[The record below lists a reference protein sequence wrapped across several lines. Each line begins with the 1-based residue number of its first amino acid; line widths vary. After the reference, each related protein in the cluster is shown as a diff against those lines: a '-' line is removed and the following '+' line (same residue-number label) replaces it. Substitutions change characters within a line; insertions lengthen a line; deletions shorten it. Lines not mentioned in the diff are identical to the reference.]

1 MKEETAIKTMSN
13 QDPSCLR
20 KWILGLSLILSVFAF
35 AFVPLTVLAD
45 APHGGNRR
53 PLKPIEIEHMHGEVL
68 VKFRQKV
75 TPGTKNAIHKL
86 MGSEVLESIPAL
98 GIYKIRGLR
107 GQTAEELIRDY
118 GDSLDVEYVEPNGL
132 VYTMRTPNDP
142 HFSELYG
149 LNNIGQ
155 TGGRVDSDI
164 DAPEAWDR
172 QIGSP
177 AIVVA
182 DIDSGVDY
190 NHPDLAA
197 NIWSN
202 PGEIPGNGI
211 DDDGNGYID
220 DVRGWDFVNSDNNP
234 MDDNGHG
241 THTSGT
247 IAAVGDN
254 GIGVTGVSWQ
264 SRIMPLKFIDSAGS
278 GTFTGAASAIIYAAN
293 MGAKVASNSWGCGPS
308 SACYSQVVED
318 AIAYADSKGML
329 FVVAAGNSGSNN
341 DAVITYPCT
350 SSQPNVVCVAATDYN
365 DQKASFSSYGA
376 TTVDLGAPGVN
387 ILSTVPTN
395 GNTCCSDPSGYKYLS
410 GTSMATPYVAGAAA
424 LLFARAPDLT
434 IAEAKNILLGS
445 TDLIPALAGITVS
458 GGRLN
463 INNAII
469 SNFAVTSGPEQQTV
483 IVGGASV
490 DYTIRVRS
498 LGGFTDAVGLTVT
511 SPDPTITGSFS
522 PVQSTPPADGF
533 AESMLTI
540 STSGGT
546 ASGVYTLK
554 VTGTDG
560 LGETHS
566 ADIKLYVSVADFTLS
581 VTPAL
586 QSIISG
592 GSTTYNVTLTS
603 INGYN
608 MPVTLSMS
616 AANPNIQ
623 GSFTPNPV
631 TPPVIGSASSTMT
644 LTTTSSIQAGGYSVT
659 VQGTDGIRNHT
670 ATAVLNVTSIDL
682 AMTAVSGPVT
692 ARPGT
697 TINIS
702 NTVRNQGIANAGL
715 FVVAFYL
722 STDAAITTADYY
734 LGSRTLTSLAG
745 GASSSA
751 NTSVI
756 VPAAMTLGT
765 YYIGAIADFSNVVM
779 EANEN
784 NNALAGNTVVVS
796 KPDLITTAVSGP
808 AAGSIG
814 LAIAIS
820 NTVKNQ
826 GTVNSSAFYVG
837 FYLSADAAIT
847 TADRYIGRRYV
858 SGLSPGLSSSGTTTV
873 TIPIAVSVGTY
884 YIGAI
889 VDYTG
894 LIPEADEGN
903 NALSGNAIFISKSD
917 LLMTF
922 VSGPASAPVGSG
934 IIVSDTVSNQGAGNA
949 GGFYAA
955 FYLSKDAAIT
965 TADKYIGRRFVT
977 GLASGVSDSLSA
989 TVMLPANVAAG
1000 TYYIGAIAD
1009 YGKVVPESNEANNA
1023 ITGNTITITP

>member
-1 MKEETAIKTMSN
+1 MPN
-13 QDPSCLR
+13 HGPLCLR
-20 KWILGLSLILSVFAF
+20 KWISGLSLILSLFAF
-35 AFVPLTVLAD
+35 AFIPLTVFAE
-45 APHGGNRR
+45 ASHGDNRR
-53 PLKPIEIEHMHGEVL
+53 HMKPIEIEHMHGEVL
-68 VKFRQKV
+68 VKFRKKIS
-75 TPGTKNAIHKL
+75 PDAKNAIHKQIS
-86 MGSEVLESIPAL
+86 SEVVESIPAL
-98 GIYKIRGLR
+98 GIYKVRGLR

-118 GDSLDVEYVEPNGL
+118 SGSLDVEYVEPNGL

-142 HFSELYG
+142 RFSELYG

-155 TGGRVDSDI
+155 TGGSIDSDI

-177 AIVVA
+177 AVVVA

-220 DVRGWDFVNSDNNP
+220 DIHGWDFVNSDNNP

-247 IAAVGDN
+247 IAAVGNN
-254 GIGVTGVSWQ
+254 GIGVTGVAWQ
-264 SRIMPLKFIDSAGS
+264 AGIMPLKFIDSTGS
-278 GTFTGAASAIIYAAN
+278 GTFTDAASAIIYAAN

-329 FVVAAGNSGSNN
+329 FVVAAGNSGSDN

-350 SSQPNVVCVAATDYN
+350 SGQPNVICVAATDHN
-365 DQKASFSSYGA
+365 DRKASFSSYGA
-376 TTVDLGAPGVN
+376 TTVDLGAPGVK

-410 GTSMATPYVAGAAA
+410 GTSMATPHVAGAAA

-434 IAEAKNILLGS
+434 IAESRNILLGS
-445 TDLIPALAGITVS
+445 TDLISALDGITVS

-463 INNAII
+463 INKVIV
-469 SNFAVTSGPEQQTV
+469 SNFAVTTGPEQQTV
-483 IVGGASV
+483 FGSGTSV
-490 DYTIRVRS
+490 EYTIRVRS
-498 LGGFTDAVGLTVT
+498 LGGFTDAVGLIVT

-522 PVQSTPPADGF
+522 PIQVSPPADGL
-533 AESMLTI
+533 AESILTI
-540 STSGGT
+540 YTSGST
-546 ASGVYTLK
+546 VSGVYTLK

-566 ADIKLYVSVADFTLS
+566 ADIKVDVRGADFTLS
-581 VTPAL
+581 VTPSL
-586 QSIISG
+586 QSIVPG
-592 GSTTYNVTLTS
+592 GSANYNVTLTS
-603 INGYN
+603 IDGYS

-616 AANPNIQ
+616 AANPDIQ
-623 GSFTPNPV
+623 GSFTQNPV
-631 TPPVIGSASSTMT
+631 PPPVIGSASSTMT
-644 LTTTSSIQAGGYSVT
+644 LTTTSSIQAGGYSLT

-692 ARPGT
+692 ARPGA
-697 TINIS
+697 TIKIS
-702 NTVRNQGIANAGL
+702 NTVTNQGTSNAGL

-722 STDAAITTADYY
+722 STDAAVTASDYY
-734 LGSRTLTSLAG
+734 LGSRTVTSLAG

-756 VPAAMTLGT
+756 VPAAVTLGT

-779 EANEN
+779 ESNEN
-784 NNALAGNTVVVS
+784 NNALAGNTVVVG
-796 KPDLITTAVSGP
+796 KPDLITTVLSSP
-808 AAGSIG
+808 AGGSVG
-814 LAIAIS
+814 LTIAIS
-820 NTVKNQ
+820 DTVENQ
-826 GTVNSSAFYVG
+826 GTINSGAFFVG
-837 FYLSADAAIT
+837 FYLSPDAAIT
-847 TADRYIGRRYV
+847 TSDRYIGRRYV
-858 SGLSPGLSSSGTTTV
+858 SGGLAYGLSSSSTTTV
-873 TIPIAVSVGTY
+873 KITTAVPVGTY

-894 LIPEADEGN
+894 LISEADEGN
-903 NALSGNAIFISKSD
+903 NALAGNIISVSKAD
-917 LLMTF
+917 LLMTY

-977 GLASGVSDSLSA
+977 SLASGVSDSLSA